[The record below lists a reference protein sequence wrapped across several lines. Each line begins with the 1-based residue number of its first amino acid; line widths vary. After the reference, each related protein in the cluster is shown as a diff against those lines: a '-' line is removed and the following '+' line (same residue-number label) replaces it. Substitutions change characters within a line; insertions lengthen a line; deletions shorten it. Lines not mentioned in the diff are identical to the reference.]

1 MASAKPASLVASLRL
16 AMSRPVLSLIL
27 LITLIAPNAGMAEDR
42 GTLSLVIENDMF
54 GRGTDRHY
62 THGTRLAWLSPADQ
76 IPEMVDD
83 WAARVPLFASRGA
96 KRVSY
101 SIGQN
106 IFTPSDI
113 TEKTPWANERPYAG
127 WLYGSVGLVSDSGT
141 RLDNL
146 ELMLGVIGPWSLA
159 GQTQDFVHDLIDSP
173 DPQGWDHQLDTEPG
187 LVLTYERKWRNWWDL
202 DLVGLEVD
210 LSPRVGASVGNV
222 FTHLETGVTVRLG
235 DNLPADYG
243 PPRIRPSLPGSD
255 FFLPTDGLGWYLF
268 AGVGGRAVARN
279 VFLDGNTFSDSHHV
293 TRKIWVGD
301 LQAGIALTYGRTRVA
316 FTQIVRSPEFE
327 GQDAVDSFGAIS
339 LSVRY

>member
-1 MASAKPASLVASLRL
+1 MIRL
-16 AMSRPVLSLIL
+16 AFRVALIGL
-27 LITLIAPNAGMAEDR
+27 LLAAAAHAADEPDAR
-42 GTLSLVIENDMF
+42 GTFSVIVENDLF

-62 THGTRLAWLSPADQ
+62 THGTRFAWLSAPGDVPDTVAG
-76 IPEMVDD
+76 
-83 WAARVPLFASRGA
+83 WAARLPLFATGGTR
-96 KRVSY
+96 RVSY
-101 SIGQN
+101 SVGQN

-113 TEKTPWANERPYAG
+113 TVETLQVNDRPYAG
-127 WLYGSVGLVSDSGT
+127 WLYGAVGLVSDTGQ

-146 ELMLGVIGPWSLA
+146 ELMVGVVGPWSLA
-159 GQTQDFVHDLIDSP
+159 GQTQDFVHDLIGSA
-173 DPQGWDHQLDTEPG
+173 DPRGWDHQLDNEPG
-187 LVLTYERKWRNWWDL
+187 LVLTYERKWRRWRNL
-202 DLVGLEVD
+202 DLLGLEAD

-268 AGVGGRAVARN
+268 AGIGGRLVARN
-279 VFLDGNTFSDSHHV
+279 IFLDGNTFSDSHHV

-316 FTQIVRSPEFE
+316 FTQIVRSPEFD

-339 LSVRY
+339 LSVQY